1 MPLPFIFANA
11 STVTTPQLD
20 ANYAALGALTTI
32 PCTVTGTNAL
42 TLTGLV
48 NTPTVAAYTNYMA
61 FSAVAVA
68 TNTSTTI
75 ARLGSLAAL
84 NVYKDSTTGP
94 VSLSGGEI
102 VVGNLIT
109 LIYDAALNS
118 GAGGLH
124 LQTGP
129 ASTAGTFL
137 PLAGGSLTGGL
148 TGTTAAFSGQVSG
161 ATIKVGAGTP
171 VTRQLSTTAS
181 LTWSV
186 VAAGASQDQT
196 IAALG
201 ASIGDIVTVGLP
213 ASIAA
218 GILYD
223 ARISATGVA
232 SVRATNATSGSL
244 TPTGGSFRIGIQ
256 GFT

>member
-20 ANYAALGALTTI
+20 ANYAALGALTAI
-32 PCTVTGTNAL
+32 PCTVAGTNAL

-48 NTPTVAAYTNYMA
+48 NTPTVSAYSNYQP

-75 ARLGSLAAL
+75 ARFGALPAL
-84 NVYKDSTTGP
+84 NVYKDSTSGP
-94 VSLSGGEI
+94 TTLVGGEI

-109 LIYDAALNS
+109 LIYDASLNS
-118 GAGGLH
+118 GAGGFH

-148 TGTTAAFSGQVSG
+148 TGTTASFSGQVGG
-161 ATIKVGAGTP
+161 ANIRVGAGTP

-196 IAALG
+196 VAALG

-213 ASIAA
+213 ASVAA
-218 GILYD
+218 GIVLD
-223 ARISATGVA
+223 GRVSATGVV
-232 SVRATNATSGSL
+232 SVRATNATSASL
-244 TPTGGSFRIGIQ
+244 TPTGGTYRVGIQ